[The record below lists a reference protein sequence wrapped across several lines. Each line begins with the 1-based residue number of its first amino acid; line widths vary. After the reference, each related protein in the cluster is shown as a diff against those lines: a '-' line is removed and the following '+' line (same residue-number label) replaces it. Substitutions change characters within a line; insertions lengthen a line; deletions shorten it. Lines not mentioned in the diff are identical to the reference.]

1 MVNQVLDPRNKELI
15 SFQKRMKKYSSY
27 LFTFLDDLAIPYE
40 NNSSERAIR
49 NMKVKMK
56 VSGMFKTYH
65 GAQNFAIIRSVIDT
79 STKNNKR
86 IFNALTLI
94 PE

>member
-1 MVNQVLDPRNKELI
+1 
-15 SFQKRMKKYSSY
+15 MKNYDDY
-27 LFTFLDDLAIPYE
+27 LFTFLHHESVPYD

-56 VSGMFKTYH
+56 VSGMFKTYQ

-79 STKNNKR
+79 CTKNSKS
-86 IFNALTLI
+86 IFNALSLV